1 MPDAACDGSGVGGSR
16 ERTKPGAEAAGTT
29 KPPRQQ
35 INTMNSF
42 AKLSLVATVLC
53 SALIAEA
60 GNVRGY
66 YRSNGTYV
74 APHYRSDSGSFG
86 NYGVGTSSGGTG
98 YVYRNPYAAYPSV
111 KVREYTRDDG
121 TMVLPHRRTP
131 ANDRLEDN
139 LNYRGNGSLRVP
151 KSAAPSLW
159 LQPVR

>member
-1 MPDAACDGSGVGGSR
+1 
-16 ERTKPGAEAAGTT
+16 
-29 KPPRQQ
+29 
-35 INTMNSF
+35 MNSF

-53 SALIAEA
+53 SALIVEA

-66 YRSNGTYV
+66 VRSNGTYV